1 MRLCS
6 HCNAQFSDEYARC
19 IHCGRQLKSPGE
31 SDRAALPDL
40 SALYHLT
47 DDHPAKIAPLL
58 DRLTDAGIAFTLIT
72 DSGIR
77 EVNWYRGSSGLNA
90 TASVYVDRSAQDE
103 AIQLHRDFLED
114 LIPHLESMPD
124 GSAAPEGSCPACH
137 DPVSPSDPSCP
148 SCGLAFL
155 DA

>member
-6 HCNAQFSDEYARC
+6 QCDAQFSDEHSKC
-19 IHCGRQLKSPGE
+19 IHCGRKLKSAHETQPSE
-31 SDRAALPDL
+31 TPDL
-40 SALYHLT
+40 SKLYHLT

-58 DRLTDAGIAFTLIT
+58 DRLTEAGIVFTLIT

-77 EVNWYRGSSGLNA
+77 NTDMYRGSSGLMA
-90 TASVYVDRSAQDE
+90 TASVYVDPSDEIE
-103 AIQLHRDFLED
+103 AIALHRNFLED

-124 GSAAPEGSCPACH
+124 GSARPDGSCPACH
-137 DPVSPSDPSCP
+137 DPISPSDRSCP